1 MSEDWP
7 EPEGARPPWS
17 PSPRGQAPPGRAASH
32 RQAPHRPSAPPRQS
46 PPRGPRPR
54 RSWRGRWR
62 RLSTLAKL
70 GYISAVVLTTGAVL
84 ISLTGYALYLKLNHN
99 ITVTNVGG
107 LTHRSDFGVQN
118 ILILGSQT
126 RNGQGPGFGY
136 DPNTNLSDNLLL
148 VHLNA
153 THTHAIV
160 VSIPRDTMVYE
171 PACKSRFG
179 DYTVPAQ
186 SQAIIDGAMN
196 LGGPTC
202 AVATVEHLTQ
212 IPMDHFIEFDFNS
225 FRTMVDTLGG
235 VEVCLPQAVNDP
247 YSNLHL
253 SAGRHLISGNQ
264 ALAFVRTRHGVGD
277 GTDLGRI
284 ELQQE
289 FFSSLIQKVENDN
302 TLENLPELYDI
313 ANTATKAVTV
323 DPGLGSISKLVSLAE
338 TLRSLHTKDVT
349 FLTMPTIEDP
359 ANNDRLLPLEPEDDI
374 IWQMLLADTPWPG
387 HLPTTPASGV
397 DVTVLNG
404 TGITGLAA
412 RTAASLRSLGF
423 DVTRVGNAPY
433 STSTT
438 VTYPGPAQ
446 AGGAY
451 SLMGALQQA
460 PDNVQDGASGPV
472 TLTLGTDFSGV
483 VSPQPTTVAK
493 HHKHPA
499 ASASTT
505 PDAGQQPDGT
515 QLQIPGQAATT
526 VESRNAAE
534 GLCQGVPDANP
545 DTGSP

>member
-7 EPEGARPPWS
+7 DPEAARPHWS
-17 PSPRGQAPPGRAASH
+17 PPPGQAPPG
-32 RQAPHRPSAPPRQS
+32 QATSRRRSS
-46 PPRGPRPR
+46 PPGRRPR
-54 RSWRGRWR
+54 RSWRARWHG
-62 RLSTLAKL
+62 LSTVAKL
-70 GYISAVVLTTGAVL
+70 GYISATVLTAVAVL
-84 ISLTGYALYLKLNHN
+84 ISLTGYALYLKLDHN

-107 LTHRSDFGVQN
+107 LTHRSDLGVQN
-118 ILILGSQT
+118 VLILGSQT

-153 THTHAIV
+153 AHTHAVV

-179 DYTVPAQ
+179 NNTVPAQ
-186 SQAIIDGAMN
+186 PQAIIDGAMN

-212 IPMDHFIEFDFNS
+212 IPIDHFIEFDFNS

-253 SAGRHLISGNQ
+253 SAGRHVITGNQ

-289 FFSSLIQKVENDN
+289 FFSSLIQKVESNG

-313 ANTATKAVTV
+313 ASTATKSVTV
-323 DPGLGSISKLVSLAE
+323 DPGLGSISRLLSLAE
-338 TLRSLHTKDVT
+338 TLRNLHTRDVT
-349 FLTMPTIEDP
+349 FLTMPTILDP
-359 ANNDRLLPLEPEDDI
+359 ANTDRLLPEEPEDDM
-374 IWQMLLADTPWPG
+374 IWQLLRTDTPWDG
-387 HLPTTPASGV
+387 GLPSTPASSV

-412 RTAASLRSLGF
+412 RTAASLRLLGF
-423 DVTRVGNAPY
+423 HVSRIGD
-433 STSTT
+433 TSYTT
-438 VTYPGPAQ
+438 TTSVSYRGPAQ
-446 AGGAY
+446 AGGGY
-451 SLMGALQQA
+451 TLMGALQQA
-460 PDNVQDGASGPV
+460 PDNVQDGALGPV
-472 TLTLGTDFSGV
+472 TLTLGADFTGV
-483 VSPQPTTVAK
+483 VSPQPTTTAK
-493 HHKHPA
+493 QHKHSAAP

-505 PDAGQQPDGT
+505 PDAGQQPNG
-515 QLQIPGQAATT
+515 QQPLVPGQPTTT

-534 GLCQGVPDANP
+534 PLCRGVPDANP

>member
-1 MSEDWP
+1 
-7 EPEGARPPWS
+7 
-17 PSPRGQAPPGRAASH
+17 
-32 RQAPHRPSAPPRQS
+32 
-46 PPRGPRPR
+46 
-54 RSWRGRWR
+54 
-62 RLSTLAKL
+62 
-70 GYISAVVLTTGAVL
+70 VLTAGAVL
-84 ISLTGYALYLKLNHN
+84 ISLTGYALYLKLDHN

-118 ILILGSQT
+118 VLILGSQT

-153 THTHAIV
+153 AHTRAIV

-179 DYTVPAQ
+179 NSTVPAQ
-186 SQAIIDGAMN
+186 PQAIIDGAMN

-235 VEVCLPQAVNDP
+235 VEVCLPQAVDDP
-247 YSNLHL
+247 YSGLNL
-253 SAGRHLISGNQ
+253 SAGRHLITGNQ

-277 GTDLGRI
+277 GSDLGRI

-289 FFSSLIQKVENDN
+289 FFSSLIQKVESNG

-313 ANTATKAVTV
+313 ANTATKSVTV
-323 DPGLGSISKLVSLAE
+323 DPGLGSVSKLLSLAE
-338 TLRSLHTKDVT
+338 TLRNLHTRDVT
-349 FLTMPTIEDP
+349 FLTMPTVLDP
-359 ANNDRLLPLEPEDDI
+359 ANNDRLLPEEPEDDM
-374 IWQMLLADTPWPG
+374 IWKLLQTDTPWHG
-387 HLPTTPASGV
+387 GLPSTPASSV

-412 RTAASLRSLGF
+412 RTAASLRLLGF
-423 DVTRVGNAPY
+423 HVSRVGDA
-433 STSTT
+433 SSTT
-438 VTYPGPAQ
+438 TTSVSYPGPAQ

-451 SLMGALQQA
+451 ALMGALQQA

-472 TLTLGTDFSGV
+472 TLTLGTDFAGV
-483 VSPQPTTVAK
+483 VSPQPATVAK
-493 HHKHPA
+493 HRKHSAAPA
-499 ASASTT
+499 STSTT
-505 PDAGQQPDGT
+505 PDAGQQPDG
-515 QLQIPGQAATT
+515 QQPLVPGQSATT

>member
-1 MSEDWP
+1 MLT
-7 EPEGARPPWS
+7 A
-17 PSPRGQAPPGRAASH
+17 
-32 RQAPHRPSAPPRQS
+32 
-46 PPRGPRPR
+46 
-54 RSWRGRWR
+54 
-62 RLSTLAKL
+62 LAV
-70 GYISAVVLTTGAVL
+70 A
-84 ISLTGYALYLKLNHN
+84 ISLTAYGIYLKLDHN
-99 ITVTNVGG
+99 IAVTDVGG
-107 LTHRSDFGVQN
+107 LTHRSNFGVQN

-179 DYTVPAQ
+179 NNTVPAQ
-186 SQAIIDGAMN
+186 PQAIIDGAMN

-212 IPMDHFIEFDFNS
+212 VPMDHFVEFDFNS

-235 VEVCLPQAVNDP
+235 VEVCLPEAVNDP

-253 SAGRHLISGNQ
+253 SAGRHVITGNQ

-277 GTDLGRI
+277 GSDLGRI

-289 FFSSLIQKVENDN
+289 FFSSLIQKVESNG
-302 TLENLPELYDI
+302 TLENPVQLYDI
-313 ANTATKAVTV
+313 ANTATQSVTV
-323 DPGLGSISKLVSLAE
+323 DPGLGSISKLLSLAE
-338 TLRSLHTKDVT
+338 TLRNLHTKDVT
-349 FLTMPTIEDP
+349 FLTMPTVLDP
-359 ANNDRLLPLEPEDDI
+359 SNDDRLLPEEPEDDM
-374 IWQMLLADTPWPG
+374 IWQMLLSDTPWPG
-387 HLPTTPASGV
+387 HLPATPASSA

-423 DVTRVGNAPY
+423 DVTRIGDAPP
-433 STSTT
+433 TTTTT
-438 VTYPGPAQ
+438 VSYPGPAQ

-451 SLMGALQQA
+451 TLMGALQQA
-460 PDNVQDGASGPV
+460 PDSVQDGASGPV
-472 TLTLGTDFSGV
+472 TLTLGTDFTGV
-483 VSPQPTTVAK
+483 VPPQSAPVAK
-493 HHKHPA
+493 HHKHSA
-499 ASASTT
+499 APASTT

-515 QLQIPGQAATT
+515 QPVVPGQAATT

-534 GLCQGVPDANP
+534 GLCEGVPDANP